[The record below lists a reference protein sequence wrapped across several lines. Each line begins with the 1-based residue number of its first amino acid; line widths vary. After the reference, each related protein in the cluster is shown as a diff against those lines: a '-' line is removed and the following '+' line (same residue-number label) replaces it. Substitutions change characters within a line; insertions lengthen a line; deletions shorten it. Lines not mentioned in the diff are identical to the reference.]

1 LGNIVNVLIIVI
13 SNCFYYTAMDNLN
26 PGVILISDPFLK
38 DPNFMRTV
46 VFICEH
52 RADGSFGF
60 VLNRRY
66 SQTLNQL
73 LPDLDDFPINVYYGG
88 PVQNDT
94 LHFIHALPD
103 QIPEGKEVVNGI
115 YWGGN
120 FETVLALIQ
129 NRSLDL
135 NRIRFFLGY
144 SGWSD
149 GQLENEMKEKS
160 WLTVSG
166 NKKLVFHEQP
176 EVAWKDAVRLLGK
189 KYEEI
194 INYPI
199 DPTLN

>member
-1 LGNIVNVLIIVI
+1 
-13 SNCFYYTAMDNLN
+13 MDNLTS
-26 PGVILISDPFLK
+26 GVILISDPFLK
-38 DPNFMRTV
+38 DPNFQRTV
-46 VFICEH
+46 VFICDH
-52 RADGSFGF
+52 RTDGSFGF

-66 SQTLNQL
+66 KQTLNEL
-73 LPDLDDFPINVYYGG
+73 LPGLDDFPINVYYGG

-94 LHFIHALPD
+94 LHFIHALPE
-103 QIPEGKEVVNGI
+103 QIPDGKEISDGI
-115 YWGGN
+115 FWGGN

-129 NRSLDL
+129 TRSIDL

-149 GQLENEMKEKS
+149 GQLENEMKERS

-166 NKKLVFHEQP
+166 TKKLVFHAQP

-194 INYPI
+194 INYPL
-199 DPTLN
+199 DPSLN

>member
-1 LGNIVNVLIIVI
+1 M
-13 SNCFYYTAMDNLN
+13 FNLSS
-26 PGVILISDPFLK
+26 GVVLISDPFLK

-46 VFICEH
+46 VFICDH
-52 RADGSFGF
+52 RPDGSFGF

-66 SQTLNQL
+66 KQTLNEL
-73 LPDLDDFPINVYYGG
+73 LPDMNDFPITVNYGG

-94 LHFIHALPD
+94 LHFIHAQPELIPD
-103 QIPEGKEVVNGI
+103 GKEVTDGI

-149 GQLENEMKEKS
+149 GQLDQEMQEKS
-160 WLTVSG
+160 WLTVPGSQ
-166 NKKLVFHEQP
+166 KLVFHAKP
-176 EVAWKDAVRLLGK
+176 EVAWKDAVRQLGAP
-189 KYEEI
+189 YQEI

-199 DPTLN
+199 DPSLN

>member
-1 LGNIVNVLIIVI
+1 
-13 SNCFYYTAMDNLN
+13 M
-26 PGVILISDPFLK
+26 K

-46 VFICEH
+46 VFICDH
-52 RADGSFGF
+52 RSDGSFGF

-66 SQTLNQL
+66 KQNLNQL
-73 LPDLDDFPINVYYGG
+73 LPELENFPITVNYGG
-88 PVQNDT
+88 PVQTDS
-94 LHFIHALPD
+94 LHFIHSQPEIIPD
-103 QIPEGKEVVNGI
+103 GKQVTDGI

-144 SGWSD
+144 SGWGES
-149 GQLENEMKEKS
+149 QLEDEMDGKS
-160 WLTVSG
+160 WLTIPG
-166 NKKLVFHEQP
+166 TRKLVFHP
-176 EVAWKDAVRLLGK
+176 NPDIAWKDAVRLLDK

-199 DPTLN
+199 DPSLN